1 MLIHSFNHISKIGDY
16 IFSQFETEISHTGS
30 ISIALSGG
38 NTPNALFEYWVQ
50 EYAERMDVWNAIN
63 FYWVDER
70 AVPPTDSESNY
81 GTAHSLF
88 FSPLAIPESHIYRM
102 KGEENA
108 KQEAIRYENLLQNQ
122 LPHIDNIPQF
132 DFIFLGLGDD
142 GHTAS
147 IFPGQ
152 EDILTQTSQL
162 CKESLN
168 PYTKQERITLTSTT
182 INNAKRVIFIILGEQ
197 KKHIFEEVFFTDKA
211 EKKYPAQWIKPRFS
225 EIEIITN
232 IK

>member
-1 MLIHSFNHISKIGDY
+1 MYIHSFNHIPEIGDY
-16 IFSQFETEISHTGS
+16 IFSQFETEIKNLGF

-38 NTPNALFEYWVQ
+38 NTPNALFEYWVKQ
-50 EYAERMDVWNAIN
+50 YSDRADVWNAIY

-70 AVPPTDSESNY
+70 AVPPSDSESNY
-81 GTAHSLF
+81 GTARLLF
-88 FSPLAIPESHIYRM
+88 FAALSIPESHIFRM
-102 KGEENA
+102 KGEEKA
-108 KQEAIRYENLLQNQ
+108 HIEAQRYEELLTHQ
-122 LPHIDNIPQF
+122 LQKKNAIPQF
-132 DFIFLGLGDD
+132 DFVFLGLGED

-162 CKESLN
+162 CKESFN

-182 INNAKRVIFIILGEQ
+182 INNARRVIFIILGKQ
-197 KKHIFEEVFFTDKA
+197 KKEIFEQVFSTDKTD
-211 EKKYPAQWIKPRFS
+211 KKYPAQWIEPRYS
-225 EIEIITN
+225 EIEILTN